1 MNFARKW
8 LNKRCCLSYYFEIF
22 AVIYIFIYTNNIFT
36 FFLSEFPYFKSVC
49 IFVVHEIN
57 ASLNLVGFS
66 LRKVNQISE
75 STQQAF
81 AFSKTTVET
90 KIRCKVCPKLIIKT
104 SGRRQWLSSAFTLN
118 FEHVSHLFQ
127 MFLLLTLNR

>member
-1 MNFARKW
+1 MNFARQW

-66 LRKVNQISE
+66 LRKVSQISE

-104 SGRRQWLSSAFTLN
+104 ERRQWLSGTLN
-118 FEHVSHLFQ
+118 FEHASHLFQ